1 MTASSILSYTQDMMM
16 VVIEQRW
23 DVLLD
28 MQLKQD
34 EMLRALFAGKGD
46 DFSVVE
52 KAGLV
57 EVQRL
62 NQEILSSA
70 EAHKSELASK
80 LHDIRQGKSQIDAYH
95 AL

>member
-1 MTASSILSYTQDMMM
+1 MSVSTILSYTQDMMM
-16 VVIEQRW
+16 VVIEQHW
-23 DVLLD
+23 DVFLD

-34 EMLRALFAGKGD
+34 EMLRALFADKGD
-46 DFSVVE
+46 DFSVEE
-52 KAGLV
+52 KADLV

-70 EAHKSELASK
+70 EAYKSEVASK
-80 LHDIRQGKSQIDAYH
+80 LHDMRQGKSQIDAYQ